1 MPRISPKTS
10 SITMGSQPMMPAAP
24 MHSPSMAMAN
34 NMANNMMTN
43 GNNMKTTSMSSP
55 VTYIPALC
63 DGACGTTPRSQMPV
77 MAMLRHEMAQML
89 QTMPS
94 LCWAMLT
101 QPRQMSWADMGD
113 MMMHTLLACMEMAM
127 MAAALP
133 LCMILPG
140 AMFMTW
146 MTVCAGVVMAMC
158 WMLNG
163 REQMH
168 HCSAGAGAG
177 AEGWMMDTDA
187 QQHADEKWMFIGG
200 MGMRYLPF
208 LPPPPQHTNPPLA
221 PDTRTRTPSPSSPAS
236 SPAP

>member
-10 SITMGSQPMMPAAP
+10 STTMGSQPMMPAAP

-34 NMANNMMTN
+34 NMANGMMMTN

-55 VTYIPALC
+55 VTYLPPLC
-63 DGACGTTPRSQMPV
+63 DGASGTTPRSQMPA
-77 MAMLRHEMAQML
+77 MAMLRHETSQML
-89 QTMPS
+89 ATMPS

-101 QPRQMSWADMGD
+101 QHRHMSWADMGD
-113 MMMHTLLACMEMAM
+113 MMMHTVLACMEMAT

-133 LCMILPG
+133 LCMMLPG

-146 MTVCAGVVMAMC
+146 MTVCAGAVMAMC

-168 HCSAGAGAG
+168 HCSAGAGA
-177 AEGWMMDTDA
+177 EGLMMDHDA

-200 MGMRYLPF
+200 MGMRY
-208 LPPPPQHTNPPLA
+208 PP
-221 PDTRTRTPSPSSPAS
+221 PSPSPF
-236 SPAP
+236 PNHPQLTPD